1 VVKYSPTPDFKRGGF
16 LLALPDDEKI
26 VDAVLKKMPKDYKE
40 IYSGL
45 DSMSTS
51 DFEKLKSKMKSDYSS
66 WESQKLIDKVLKHL
80 IYVIQPSSATQDE
93 LALHD
98 EGLPT
103 EASFREDTH
112 CSFSYGIYDEVTLEE
127 IESMSPI
134 ELYLNVYF
142 VDPSFK

>member
-1 VVKYSPTPDFKRGGF
+1 
-16 LLALPDDEKI
+16 
-26 VDAVLKKMPKDYKE
+26 
-40 IYSGL
+40 
-45 DSMSTS
+45 
-51 DFEKLKSKMKSDYSS
+51 MKSDYSS
-66 WESQKLIDKVLKHL
+66 WESQKLNDKVLKHW

-103 EASFREDTH
+103 EASFREDTR
-112 CSFSYGIYDEVTLEE
+112 CSFSYGIYDEITLEE
-127 IESMSPI
+127 IESMLPI